1 MTMIVLIW
9 VISLLSY
16 SFYAQGVDSNKYDVI
31 FFVQDWPISDC
42 IDWQR
47 NSGGRC
53 SIKDYHRWT
62 IRGIHTGRRDG
73 KPVQQFCD
81 TKPLQL
87 TKLRP
92 LIANLT
98 LEWTS
103 DHANPGQDTFW
114 SFIWYKYG
122 SCFQALASLHDPHEY
137 FMKALQWHNEFPA
150 EKFLGKHLILP
161 GKEYFVEDIHWAI
174 KDELYGKIP
183 AIDCDH
189 SNETLKPTILS
200 KITLCFNL
208 KLQLI
213 HCRPKMFPQGIFG
226 HCPRRSLVDYP
237 KDADDISSWSKT
249 VIGVGSLVGLLV
261 LLWIVRVSYVK
272 YRNYQPIITRG
283 LTNGM
288 LRSETMPAS
297 GMSVPFNIDI
307 DDLIE
312 RYRALGGEI

>member
-1 MTMIVLIW
+1 MLH
-9 VISLLSY
+9 
-16 SFYAQGVDSNKYDVI
+16 I
-31 FFVQDWPISDC
+31 FD
-42 IDWQR
+42 
-47 NSGGRC
+47 
-53 SIKDYHRWT
+53 
-62 IRGIHTGRRDG
+62 
-73 KPVQQFCD
+73 
-81 TKPLQL
+81 L
-87 TKLRP
+87 
-92 LIANLT
+92 
-98 LEWTS
+98 
-103 DHANPGQDTFW
+103 
-114 SFIWYKYG
+114 
-122 SCFQALASLHDPHEY
+122 
-137 FMKALQWHNEFPA
+137 ALQWHNEFPA

-249 VIGVGSLVGLLV
+249 GNSSLLNAIFHSFSNAWMYIVIGVGSLVGLLV